1 MTMVRVVKNMEYQY
15 VYTLQVKRWWFPFYT
30 DVACGGKE
38 EMIELAQQLVTT
50 GRLNPNVVYESAILK

>member
-1 MTMVRVVKNMEYQY
+1 MTMVRVIKCLDYQH
-15 VYTLQVKRWWFPFYT
+15 VYELQVKRWWFPFYT
-30 DVACGGKE
+30 NVTCGGKD